1 MQIADNCVVA
11 IHYKLTDDDGQ
22 VIDSSEGQAPLAY
35 LHGHQGIIPGLE
47 KELTGKSA
55 GDQMMVVVTP
65 EEGYGD
71 VNPDLIQQV
80 PHEAFQG
87 VEQIQPGMQFEVRGE
102 NGAGQ
107 VVVVREVSDA
117 GVTIDGNHPLAGQ
130 QLNFDVTVDSVRAG
144 TEEEL
149 QHGHV
154 HS

>member
-1 MQIADNCVVA
+1 MQIADNCVVS

-55 GDQMMVVVTP
+55 GDQMTVVVTP
-65 EEGYGD
+65 DEGYGE

-154 HS
+154 HR

>member
-1 MQIADNCVVA
+1 MQIADNCVVS
-11 IHYKLTDDDGQ
+11 IHYKLTGDDGQ

-55 GDQMMVVVTP
+55 GDQMTVVVTP
-65 EEGYGD
+65 EEGYGEL
-71 VNPDLIQQV
+71 NPDLIQQV

-87 VEQIQPGMQFEVRGE
+87 VEKIEPGMQFEVRGE

-107 VVVVREVSDA
+107 VVVVRDVSEE

-130 QLNFDVTVDSVRAG
+130 QLNFDVTIDSVRAG

-149 QHGHV
+149 SHGHV

>member
-1 MQIADNCVVA
+1 MQIAENCVVS
-11 IHYKLTDDDGQ
+11 IHYKLTGDDGQ

-55 GDQMMVVVTP
+55 GDQMTVVVTP
-65 EEGYGD
+65 EEGYGE

-87 VEQIQPGMQFEVRGE
+87 VEQIEPGMQFEVRGE

-107 VVVVREVSDA
+107 VVVVRDVNEE

-130 QLNFDVTVDSVRAG
+130 QLNFDVTIDNVRAG

-149 QHGHV
+149 SHGHV

>member
-1 MQIADNCVVA
+1 MQIADNCVVS

-55 GDQMMVVVTP
+55 GDQMTVVVTP
-65 EEGYGD
+65 DEGYGE

>member
-47 KELTGKSA
+47 KELTGKAA
-55 GDQMMVVVTP
+55 GDQMTVVVPP